1 MDRMEWLKELLKK
14 AGVENVDDLE
24 EKISKELPKYFKP
37 AKEFNE
43 INEELKVIKGEKKTL
58 EDDKKKIEDEY
69 NNFKKGSISQSDYEA
84 KKKEIEENSK
94 AEIERVKLESKIDMA
109 ITNSKA
115 KNLKAVKANLNLDTI
130 KLDGDKL
137 LGIDDQLK
145 NLRETD
151 SYLFDMDTTVNKGVE
166 DGNSSNT
173 QRKNN
178 EGNMSD
184 DELDK
189 LSDEEYF
196 ALVQKNN
203 K

>member
-1 MDRMEWLKELLKK
+1 MDWLKKILQD

-24 EKISKELPKYFKP
+24 SKISKELPKYFKP

-43 INEELKVIKGEKKTL
+43 INDELKLIKGEKKTL

-69 NNFKKGSISQSDYEA
+69 NNFKKGSISQADYEA
-84 KKKEIEENSK
+84 KKKEIEDTSK
-94 AEIERVKLESKIDMA
+94 AEIEKVRLESKIDLA
-109 ITNSKA
+109 INNAKA
-115 KNLKAVKANLNLDTI
+115 KNVKSVKANLDLDKI

-137 LGIDDQLK
+137 LGFDDQIEALK
-145 NLRETD
+145 KSD
-151 SYLFDMDTTVNKGVE
+151 AYLFDIDNTVDNGVE
-166 DGNSSNT
+166 NNGGNP
-173 QRKNN
+173 RKR
-178 EGNMSD
+178 EGGSLDD

-196 ALVQKNN
+196 ALQEKNN

>member
-1 MDRMEWLKELLKK
+1 MDWLKKILQD

-24 EKISKELPKYFKP
+24 SKISKELPKYFKP

-43 INEELKVIKGEKKTL
+43 INDELKLIKGEKKTL

-69 NNFKKGSISQSDYEA
+69 NNFKKGSISQADYEA
-84 KKKEIEENSK
+84 KKKEIEDNSK
-94 AEIERVKLESKIDMA
+94 AEIEKVRLESKIDLA
-109 ITNSKA
+109 INNAKA
-115 KNLKAVKANLNLDTI
+115 KNVKSVKANLDLDKI

-137 LGIDDQLK
+137 LGFDDQIEALK
-145 NLRETD
+145 KSD
-151 SYLFDMDTTVNKGVE
+151 AYLFDIDNTVDNGVE
-166 DGNSSNT
+166 NNGGNP
-173 QRKNN
+173 RKR
-178 EGNMSD
+178 EGGSLND

-196 ALVQKNN
+196 ALQEKNN

>member
-1 MDRMEWLKELLKK
+1 MEWLKKLLQD
-14 AGVENVDDLE
+14 AGIENVDDLE
-24 EKISKELPKYFKP
+24 SKISKELPKYFKP

-69 NNFKKGSISQSDYEA
+69 NNFKKGSISQADYET
-84 KKKEIEENSK
+84 KKKEIEDNSK
-94 AEIERVKLESKIDMA
+94 AEIEKVRLESKIDLA
-109 ITNSKA
+109 INNAKA
-115 KNLKAVKANLNLDTI
+115 KNVKSVKANLDLDKI

-137 LGIDDQLK
+137 LGFDDQIEALK
-145 NLRETD
+145 KSD
-151 SYLFDMDTTVNKGVE
+151 SYLFDIDNPVNKGVE
-166 DGNSSNT
+166 NDGGNP
-173 QRKNN
+173 RKN
-178 EGNMSD
+178 EGGSIND

-196 ALVQKNN
+196 ALQEKNN